1 LSQAVSE
8 AQLLPAR
15 RGWHGSVRGRLAVAT
30 ALLLTAFGAVLL
42 GALYLGMRFLPNY
55 QITAARA
62 AALTPASGTPL
73 RLAAP
78 IGGATGAG
86 LGAAGA
92 SAPLGL
98 VISSPGSVVSTL
110 LVIGAVVLAATA
122 GLGAVAAWLLARRF
136 LRPLDALARVSA
148 AFGDGDLEHRAPGT
162 GRDDEFG
169 TVTRAFNAMLD
180 RTERA
185 MTINQ
190 RFAANASH
198 ELRSPL
204 ATTKTLLDVARQD
217 PASVELGRLLS
228 KLSGA
233 NDRSIAVVEALLDL
247 ADADRA
253 DIDVDTVDVAA
264 AVAAT
269 VQENTAEAAGRGV
282 TFHSHLGRC
291 EATANLSL
299 VRQAVGNLLSNAI
312 RHNTEGGG
320 TVEVETGTVL
330 IDDTGSY
337 DAGLYETSLI
347 DAGPQDDWAWVR
359 IRNTGPVVDPEIIQ
373 LLGEPFYRIR
383 PRYRPPGQGDS
394 HGLGLPIAL
403 AIAEALSG
411 SLTLTANPEG
421 GLTAELRLPL
431 PWAAGN
437 PARRLVRA
445 GPVSPVPHLE
455 TFALLEQA

>member
-1 LSQAVSE
+1 MGE

-30 ALLLTAFGAVLL
+30 ALLLTAFGVVVL

-55 QITAARA
+55 QITAATA

-78 IGGATGAG
+78 IGGTTGIG
-86 LGAAGA
+86 LGATGTAVT

-98 VISSPGSVVSTL
+98 VISSPGSVVSAL
-110 LVIGAVVLAATA
+110 LVIGSVVLAATA
-122 GLGAVAAWLLARRF
+122 ALGAVVAWLLARRF
-136 LRPLDALARVSA
+136 LRPLEALTRVSA
-148 AFGDGDLEHRAPGT
+148 AFGDGDLEHRAPST

-169 TVTRAFNAMLD
+169 TVTHAFNAMLD

-228 KLSGA
+228 KLSAA

-247 ADADRA
+247 ADADRV
-253 DIDVDTVDVAA
+253 DINVDTVDVAA

-269 VQENTAEAAGRGV
+269 VQENTAEAAGRGI
-282 TFHSHLGRC
+282 TFHSHLGWC

-312 RHNTEGGG
+312 RHNTEGG

-330 IDDTGSY
+330 IDDTGLI
-337 DAGLYETSLI
+337 DAGLYETNLI
-347 DAGPQDDWAWVR
+347 DAGPRDGWAWVR
-359 IRNTGPVVDPEIIQ
+359 IRNTGPVIDPEIIQ

-403 AIAEALSG
+403 AIAEALGG
-411 SLTLTANPEG
+411 SLTITANPKG
-421 GLTAELRLPL
+421 GLTAEVRLPL
-431 PWAAGN
+431 PG
-437 PARRLVRA
+437 
-445 GPVSPVPHLE
+445 
-455 TFALLEQA
+455 